1 MTIPERID
9 AANQKVLD
17 IFTKAKPIWK
27 DVLPAGQVVPGLTK
41 NMVLI
46 PGPPIALDKLPIPLK
61 TAACGAA
68 VFSARASKQIPD
80 SVEPD
85 DNPEQNP

>member
-27 DVLPAGQVVPGLTK
+27 DVLPAGQVVPRRPT
-41 NMVLI
+41 
-46 PGPPIALDKLPIPLK
+46 
-61 TAACGAA
+61 
-68 VFSARASKQIPD
+68 FRF
-80 SVEPD
+80 
-85 DNPEQNP
+85 